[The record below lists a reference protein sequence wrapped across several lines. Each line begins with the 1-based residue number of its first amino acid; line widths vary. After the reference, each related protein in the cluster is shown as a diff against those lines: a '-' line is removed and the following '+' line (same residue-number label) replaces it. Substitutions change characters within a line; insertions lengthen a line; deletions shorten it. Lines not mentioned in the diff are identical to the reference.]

1 MAVYKVT
8 AREVDPASALNL
20 TTIDLLGTK
29 ITGSPKVT
37 TTSVIRYFVKLFED
51 DGTTPIT
58 RPINLFSN
66 PVGVHWSVT
75 GSSVKH
81 IVWNDYFQ
89 KMGGAHDVNANSN
102 WVADIKATGQSTI
115 VPTFTVTLD
124 GDPVT
129 LSGSVPTPI
138 FTLAPVSKVPALPT
152 KINTDIKATDVL
164 SEKSDVY
171 VNPCPGAT
179 SNFWAVHIIKGIKV
193 TPNSAYSS
201 YSHTINF
208 YKKDGSAGDVSKPF
222 GVDKPVYTSSVY
234 DSAAARGLTSKT
246 GEITAYAKALK
257 YLVDFKAGLLCASDT
272 KAMANPGGTDPK
284 SKTYTGP
291 RWNPPNHINTRG
303 DSHGE
308 RITGGMQLKDVR
320 LGYIY
325 SDNNY
330 KSNTFMSSTA
340 QSPNSANAE
349 WGFRFH
355 YNPAEI
361 SYNTLAML
369 QTDVQLM
376 SKDPTQMVPGNTTI
390 TLGLVLNRQLDMSLL
405 DKDNPERDRWSS
417 YYPKDPVRGSLTEDQ
432 LNNFWTRGTE
442 YDLEFFYRIVT
453 GFEPSSRSLLKNGD
467 LTSDLGFLTVQP
479 FWITFHDNMTYFCKM
494 TGIDVTHKAFTK
506 DMVPYLTEVTLSMTR
521 MVTPELDITKTKNKV
536 ISSSHVSS
544 WKGNTGPAATGGI
557 GP

>member
-1 MAVYKVT
+1 MAVYKII
-8 AREVDPASALNL
+8 AREVDPATVGTGTSS
-20 TTIDLLGTK
+20 TPDLLGK
-29 ITGSPKVT
+29 SITGSPKVT
-37 TTSVIRYFVKLFED
+37 INSWIRYIVKLYENDGSTALTSGSVNISWDAKPGTPKNVTWRNYFTKSGGTFGLNTNTNWWSD
-51 DGTTPIT
+51 IIGSGASTIKPVFTITVDGTP
-58 RPINLFSN
+58 
-66 PVGVHWSVT
+66 
-75 GSSVKH
+75 
-81 IVWNDYFQ
+81 
-89 KMGGAHDVNANSN
+89 A
-102 WVADIKATGQSTI
+102 
-115 VPTFTVTLD
+115 
-124 GDPVT
+124 T
-129 LSGSVPTPI
+129 LSGSIPTPI
-138 FTLAPVSKVPALPT
+138 FTIAPVSKLPALPT
-152 KINTDIKATDVL
+152 AINTDLKAAGVVSNGADAYFSPCTGAV
-164 SEKSDVY
+164 SDV
-171 VNPCPGAT
+171 
-179 SNFWAVHIIKGIKV
+179 WAVHIIKETAVGILDTKYK
-193 TPNSAYSS
+193 NE
-201 YSHTINF
+201 IRF
-208 YKKDGSAGDVSKPF
+208 YKKDGSAGKPTLQF
-222 GVDKPVYTSSVY
+222 GIDPFLRDNNST
-234 DSAAARGLTSKT
+234 T
-246 GEITAYAKALK
+246 TAYSKARK
-257 YLVDFKAGLLCASDT
+257 YLIDFRSGLLCASAT
-272 KAMANPGGTDPK
+272 KATANPGGTDPK

-308 RITGGMQLKDVR
+308 RITGGMQSKDLR

-340 QSPNSANAE
+340 QNPNSANAE

-361 SYNTLAML
+361 SYSTQAML

-376 SKDPTQMVPGNTTI
+376 SKDPTQMVPGNTSI

-405 DKDNPERDRWSS
+405 DKDNPERARWSN

-432 LNNFWTRGTE
+432 LHNFWTRGTE

-494 TGIDVTHKAFTK
+494 TGIDVTHRAFTK